1 MRLLRLDLLAY
12 GPFTDRSLPLDEGRF
27 GLHLVF
33 GPNEAGKSSA
43 LRALRC
49 LFYGIPT
56 QCPDAFVHPYP
67 QLRIGAVVQDEQGE
81 PLHVIRRK
89 GVKDTLRGEDDTA
102 VIDPAQLA
110 RLLGGIDET
119 QFRLRFG
126 IDHQELVRGGDDLV
140 HGGGELG
147 HALFAAGAGLSD
159 LGTVQAKLSEDAER
173 LFQARG
179 SLPRINK
186 TLAEL
191 DAARKLRKESQ
202 LRPAEWTQQ
211 MDQLRAAQQEKASVD
226 TRLAETRTQR
236 QRWER
241 VRQALPLAAKR
252 QRLEAELTEVGET
265 PRLTDDFPEKR
276 RDGAVGTGPRQTDA
290 AGNLDGLEPSRRG
303 PAESG
308 RLGRRAR
315 QRSADSAVEPGLGGL
330 PESGPGSAA
339 ASSASGTRPRR
350 RRWPSSA
357 NWDATSA
364 WTRLPPCNSA
374 VPNGPASG
382 I

>member
-43 LRALRC
+43 LRTLRC

-102 VIDPAQLA
+102 VIAPAQLA
-110 RLLGGIDET
+110 RLLAGIDET

-147 HALFAAGAGLSD
+147 RALFAAGAGLSD
-159 LGTVQAKLSEDAER
+159 LGTVQAKLSEDAEKLSR
-173 LFQARG
+173 PAARCRG
-179 SLPRINK
+179 S
-186 TLAEL
+186 T
-191 DAARKLRKESQ
+191 
-202 LRPAEWTQQ
+202 
-211 MDQLRAAQQEKASVD
+211 
-226 TRLAETRTQR
+226 
-236 QRWER
+236 
-241 VRQALPLAAKR
+241 
-252 QRLEAELTEVGET
+252 
-265 PRLTDDFPEKR
+265 
-276 RDGAVGTGPRQTDA
+276 
-290 AGNLDGLEPSRRG
+290 
-303 PAESG
+303 
-308 RLGRRAR
+308 
-315 QRSADSAVEPGLGGL
+315 
-330 PESGPGSAA
+330 
-339 ASSASGTRPRR
+339 
-350 RRWPSSA
+350 RRWP
-357 NWDATSA
+357 T
-364 WTRLPPCNSA
+364 WTP
-374 VPNGPASG
+374 PASYAKNPNCG
-382 I
+382 RPSGRNRWLSCGPVAAGKGGGR